1 MIKIAV
7 IDDDTLIRESLEK
20 FLKLREYDT
29 YTAECGLEG
38 INLVK
43 EVVPHIVFLDI
54 GLPDISGLDVLKQ
67 IRDFDST
74 IRVIIISAMT
84 ATTIIESANKLGACD
99 YIFKPFTMEYLE
111 NVVVRKVYVQSM
123 EHQRR
128 MIVQIIYALA
138 NALEAKDQYTRGH
151 SDFVAKY
158 TNWIVEELEGKP
170 GWEWLNGK
178 KHFMESLALL
188 HDIGKMGIEDR
199 ILNKPGSLNEQE
211 MEEIRKHPSIG
222 ANIVSVVEELSHYAP
237 GIMHHHERWD
247 GKGYPDGL
255 KAKKIPPEARIL
267 AVADSYNAMTSNR
280 PYRKAL
286 SQETAIGELVDNKNR
301 QFDEKVVDAFVKSA
315 YEKRKTDA
323 EKNPRSRLVSDS
335 VVTINRVFQERATC
349 QKSIQKRCLFR
360 F

>member
-7 IDDDTLIRESLEK
+7 IDDDTLIRHSLEK

-29 YTAECGLEG
+29 YTASSGLEG

-43 EVVPHIVFLDI
+43 EVIPHIVFLDI

-67 IRDFDST
+67 IRSFDKT

-84 ATTIIESANKLGACD
+84 ANNIIESAKKLGACD
-99 YIFKPFTMEYLE
+99 YIVKPFTMDYLE
-111 NVVVRKVYVQSM
+111 NVVVRKVYIQSM

-158 TNWIVEELEGKP
+158 TNWIFEELESKP
-170 GWEWLNGK
+170 GWEWLTGK
-178 KHFMESLALL
+178 KHFMETLALL

-199 ILNKPGSLNEQE
+199 ILNKPGALNENE
-211 MEEIRKHPSIG
+211 MEEIQKHPSIG
-222 ANIVSVVEELSHYAP
+222 ANIVSVVEELAQYAP
-237 GIMHHHERWD
+237 GIMHHHEWWN

-255 KAKKIPPEARIL
+255 SGEGIPPEARIL

-286 SQETAIGELVDNKNR
+286 SQKIAIGELIKNKQI
-301 QFDEKVVDAFVKSA
+301 QFDQKVVDAFIKA
-315 YEKRKTDA
+315 LKKREKPKTKKHA
-323 EKNPRSRLVSDS
+323 H
-335 VVTINRVFQERATC
+335 
-349 QKSIQKRCLFR
+349 
-360 F
+360 